1 MGIEIVKR
9 IAVLQKY
16 LIVTMGV
23 FASVLLLQMC
33 VPPAD
38 IDAEER
44 AALSAEEMK
53 RRERQCL
60 IALSNATEYFKNS
73 DYEAAIRNYHK
84 LVTLGCGEEY
94 AQDVYL
100 WFGRAY
106 LEIGKQDSAAWAFQQ
121 GLRYLPEDKNL
132 LENIAYSLGRLG
144 DTERQLYYYERLL
157 EVDPANLEALR
168 NFADLLRGNESYN
181 DLIRVLNQW
190 LEVEPN
196 NGQVQS
202 ELIEAYNLA
211 GKDPLS
217 FMRQRWEENPEN
229 PQWGLDYAQ
238 HLIDADDTQ
247 LAYRTLES
255 IIQRHTNF
263 RKAYELLAN
272 AALNKGDVDRAIRT
286 YEKLFQVNRT
296 DAGATKELSRS
307 YLRKRE
313 YQTALQWAETALK
326 VSNNSG
332 EAYFVR
338 GDVYY
343 AVADECVSQRE
354 NAVATFQDKLVYL
367 MAHEDYRT
375 AIDKGYRRAQIK
387 ANFLEKN
394 LIPAKGD
401 WFLQPAN
408 LRVFKPQGDCYSWIN
423 RTIRRP

>member
-1 MGIEIVKR
+1 MGIKIVKR
-9 IAVLQKY
+9 TAVLQKY

-38 IDAEER
+38 IEAEER
-44 AALSAEEMK
+44 AALTAEEIK
-53 RRERQCL
+53 RRERECL
-60 IALSNATEYFKNS
+60 IALSNATEYFKNG
-73 DYEAAIRNYHK
+73 DYEAAIRNYHT
-84 LVTLGCGEEY
+84 LVVLGCGEEY

-132 LENIAYSLGRLG
+132 LENITYSLGRLG
-144 DTERQLYYYERLL
+144 DTERQIYYYERLL

-168 NFADLLRGNESYN
+168 NFVDLLRGNESYN

-238 HLIDADDTQ
+238 RLIDADDTQ

-272 AALNKGDVDRAIRT
+272 AALNKGDIDRAIRT

-296 DAGATKELSRS
+296 DVGAAQELSRS

-408 LRVFKPQGDCYSWIN
+408 LRIFKPKGDCYSWIN